1 MYRRTFF
8 LVLVLLSTLTITAQQ
23 RETIRLNDG
32 WRFALGHVDMARDY
46 THGTEY
52 FTYLTKT
59 GFDHNK
65 GPANVKFDDSNWQ
78 QVTLPFDWVVDLGF
92 SGEASHSH
100 GYKKVGW
107 KYPESSVGWYR
118 RHLTV
123 PASDWGKRISVQF
136 DGIFRNSQVFI
147 NGHYVGGEPS
157 GYATQVYNLTEYL
170 NYGGDNILT
179 VRADASMEEGWYY
192 EGAGIYRDVWL
203 VKTQPLHVVPFGT
216 FISFDISENHQ
227 YATAKIETTV
237 RNEKPE
243 TCQLVIRQT
252 LKDDKGQTAATAEST
267 AQPLTAMASVTVEQR
282 LNVKDPRLWSL
293 EQPTLYTLTTEVLAD
308 GQVTDRYETKTGIRS
323 LCFDVQKGILLNGQ
337 PIMVKGCDLHQDH
350 AGVGTGIPDGLWL
363 YRVQQLKK
371 YGFNTIRSS
380 HNPATPAL
388 LDVCDSLG
396 VLMIDETRL
405 LGTADHQLNLMQRMI
420 ERDRNHPCVMLWSIG
435 NEEWGC
441 EGSETGE
448 RIARKMVYEAH
459 RMDPS
464 RLTTYGNSGGYGIV
478 KMTDIHGYNY
488 IVQNDVVNRHRAH
501 PDWFVIGTEETS
513 GCGTRGVYFTDSIK
527 GWMRSIN
534 YQGEER
540 TNGEKNVIERGWK
553 FYDENSWAGGP
564 CYWTGFDYRGEP
576 NPMVWP
582 ATGSQF
588 GILDYCGFPK
598 DEAYYLQAW
607 WTEEPVLHLLP
618 HWNLRGH
625 EGDSIEVWAYS
636 NCERIELIQD
646 GRSLGTQAMPHNG
659 HLVWKTVYKP
669 GRLVAKGY
677 RHGRMVKKTIVETT
691 GEAVQLTADVSTT
704 TLRRN
709 GEDVAVIDL
718 TLLDKKGHFVPD
730 ANEEITV
737 KVNGPAIVLG
747 WGNGDPGFKDIERP
761 QETDWQQA
769 SLRSFSG
776 RAQVIIRSK
785 QGDGAVNVEVCLT
798 KGGKPLLLNF

>member
-1 MYRRTFF
+1 M
-8 LVLVLLSTLTITAQQ
+8 LVLLSTLTITAQQ

>member
-1 MYRRTFF
+1 M
-8 LVLVLLSTLTITAQQ
+8 LVLLSTLTITAQQ

-123 PASDWGKRISVQF
+123 PANDWGKRISVQF

-282 LNVKDPRLWSL
+282 LNVKDSRLWSL

-350 AGVGTGIPDGLWL
+350 AGVGAGIPDGLWL

-761 QETDWQQA
+761 QGTDWQQA